1 MDSEFESVSA
11 EFGSFERSCESGSI
25 SFIRLQVQSCKSPRR
40 DDRDSDSMSYITM
53 RNRFKTGQNGIDS
66 TGIEHKSGLGSVIE

>member
-1 MDSEFESVSA
+1 MDSGLDSVSA
-11 EFGSFERSCESGSI
+11 GFDSFEQSCESDSTH
-25 SFIRLQVQSCKSPRR
+25 FNRLEVQSWTSPRR
-40 DDRDSDSMSYITM
+40 DDWDSDSMSYIAM